1 MLDSLYKN
9 PHDKVDKEEFE
20 KIIKDIEAVAEESV
34 DIKKSMA
41 AIQLCISTVE
51 DKEIICISHVILALM
66 LAMPVS
72 VLLGFQKSLPDLI
85 SQRINKDF
93 INIIINNCKN
103 QDESNE

>member
-1 MLDSLYKN
+1 MLNSLHKN

-20 KIIKDIEAVAEESV
+20 QILKDMEEMAEESA

-51 DKEIICISHVILALM
+51 DEEIICISQVVLSLM
-66 LAMPVS
+66 LAMPLN

-85 SQRINKDF
+85 SLRINKDLK
-93 INIIINNCKN
+93 NTINNCKN

>member
-20 KIIKDIEAVAEESV
+20 KIIKDIEAMAEESA
-34 DIKKSMA
+34 DMKKSMA

-51 DKEIICISHVILALM
+51 DKEIICIDYVILSLM
-66 LAMPVS
+66 LAMPLN
-72 VLLGFQKSLPDLI
+72 VLLELKKSLLDLI
-85 SQRINKDF
+85 SLRIDKDF
-93 INIIINNCKN
+93 INIIKNYKN

>member
-9 PHDKVDKEEFE
+9 PHAKVDKEEFE
-20 KIIKDIEAVAEESV
+20 QVIKDMEEMAEESA

-66 LAMPVS
+66 LAMPLN
-72 VLLGFQKSLPDLI
+72 VLLGFKKSLPDLI
-85 SQRINKDF
+85 SQRVKKEMLN
-93 INIIINNCKN
+93 IINNCKN

>member
-20 KIIKDIEAVAEESV
+20 QIIKDMEEMAEEFA

-51 DKEIICISHVILALM
+51 DKEVICISNVILALM
-66 LAMPVS
+66 IAMPVN
-72 VLLGFQKSLPDLI
+72 VLLGLQKSLPDLI
-85 SQRINKDF
+85 SQKINKDLK
-93 INIIINNCKN
+93 NIINNCKN

>member
-9 PHDKVDKEEFE
+9 PHAKVDKEEFE
-20 KIIKDIEAVAEESV
+20 QIIKDMEEMAEEFA

-51 DKEIICISHVILALM
+51 DKEVICISNVILSLT
-66 LAMPVS
+66 LAMPLN

-85 SQRINKDF
+85 YKRINKDLKKH
-93 INIIINNCKN
+93 N
-103 QDESNE
+103 

>member
-9 PHDKVDKEEFE
+9 PNDKVDKEEFE
-20 KIIKDIEAVAEESV
+20 QIIKDMEEMAEEFA

-51 DKEIICISHVILALM
+51 DKEVICISNVILALT
-66 LAMPVS
+66 LAMPLN

-85 SQRINKDF
+85 YKKINKDLK
-93 INIIINNCKN
+93 NIINNCKN
-103 QDESNE
+103 QDENNE

>member
-20 KIIKDIEAVAEESV
+20 QIIKDMEEMAEEFA

-51 DKEIICISHVILALM
+51 DKEVICISNVILALM
-66 LAMPVS
+66 IAMPVS
-72 VLLGFQKSLPDLI
+72 ALLGLQKSLPDLI
-85 SQRINKDF
+85 SQKINKDLK
-93 INIIINNCKN
+93 NIINNCKN

>member
-1 MLDSLYKN
+1 MLDNLHKN

-20 KIIKDIEAVAEESV
+20 QIIKNIEEIAEESA

-51 DKEIICISHVILALM
+51 DKEIICISQVILALM
-66 LAMPVS
+66 LAMPLN

-85 SQRINKDF
+85 SQRINKDLK
-93 INIIINNCKN
+93 NIINNCKN

>member
-20 KIIKDIEAVAEESV
+20 QIIKDMEEMAEEFA

-51 DKEIICISHVILALM
+51 DKEVICISNVILALT
-66 LAMPVS
+66 LAMPLS
-72 VLLGFQKSLPDLI
+72 VLLGFQKTLPDLI
-85 SQRINKDF
+85 YKKINQDLK
-93 INIIINNCKN
+93 NIINNCKN
-103 QDESNE
+103 QDENNE

>member
-20 KIIKDIEAVAEESV
+20 KIIKDMEAIAEKSA

-41 AIQLCISTVE
+41 AVQLCISTVE

-66 LAMPVS
+66 LAMPLN
-72 VLLGFQKSLPDLI
+72 VLLELKKSLLDLI
-85 SQRINKDF
+85 SLRIDKDF
-93 INIIINNCKN
+93 INIIKNCKN

>member
-20 KIIKDIEAVAEESV
+20 QIIKDMEEMAKESA

-66 LAMPVS
+66 LALPLN
-72 VLLGFQKSLPDLI
+72 VLLGFKKSLPDLI
-85 SQRINKDF
+85 SQRINKDLK
-93 INIIINNCKN
+93 NILNNCKN
-103 QDESNE
+103 QDENNE

>member
-9 PHDKVDKEEFE
+9 PHAKVDKEEFE
-20 KIIKDIEAVAEESV
+20 QIIKDMEEMAEESA

-51 DKEIICISHVILALM
+51 DKEIICINHVILALM
-66 LAMPVS
+66 LAMPLN
-72 VLLGFQKSLPDLI
+72 VLIELKQSLPDLI
-85 SQRINKDF
+85 SQRVKKEML
-93 INIIINNCKN
+93 NIIKNCKN